1 MVPKKHFIPV
11 VKAVVAELSRD
22 RSIRD
27 VKNSDTLLQIGILP
41 DRIPELVLRLFRV
54 VRGRRF
60 DNYLSLFQLM
70 AITPNSSIEDIAAQ
84 LADAGDRLS
93 MFGIT
98 PLRDNL
104 TMGDNPTEP
113 WGDVE
118 AAVHTAVAEMSR
130 THSLGEI
137 RSDET
142 LDQLGLDEADV
153 ANVKI
158 NVFRMMS
165 SLTVHPKLSEFLD
178 GIVISG
184 GSTIGETVANSRR
197 ALMKVKGDA
206 TDIWG

>member
-1 MVPKKHFIPV
+1 
-11 VKAVVAELSRD
+11 
-22 RSIRD
+22 
-27 VKNSDTLLQIGILP
+27 
-41 DRIPELVLRLFRV
+41 
-54 VRGRRF
+54 
-60 DNYLSLFQLM
+60 M
-70 AITPNSSIEDIAAQ
+70 AIKPNSSIEDIAAQ
-84 LADAGDRLS
+84 LADASDRLS

-113 WGDVE
+113 WGAAIEV
-118 AAVHTAVAEMSR
+118 AVHTAVAEMSH

-137 RSDET
+137 RSDAT

-165 SLTVHPKLSEFLD
+165 GQTVQPKLSEFLE
-178 GIVISG
+178 GTGISG
-184 GSTIGETVANSRR
+184 GSTIRETIANSRR